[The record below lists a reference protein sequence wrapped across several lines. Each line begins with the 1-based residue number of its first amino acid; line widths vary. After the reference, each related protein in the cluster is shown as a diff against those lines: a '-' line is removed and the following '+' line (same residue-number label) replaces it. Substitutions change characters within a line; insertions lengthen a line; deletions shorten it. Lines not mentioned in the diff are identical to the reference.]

1 MSDGQLVD
9 GLEDSGLVVRRPHPD
24 DRRAMLVSLTARGTQ
39 ASAAWTKGYRKLA
52 SLLFAV
58 IEPRELR
65 SFVQT
70 LDHVRQRLREVPP
83 A

>member
-1 MSDGQLVD
+1 LSDGQLVD

-24 DRRAMLVSLTARGTQ
+24 DRRAMLVSLTARGTR
-39 ASAAWTKGYRKLA
+39 ASAAGTKGYKKLA
-52 SLLFAV
+52 SILFAD
-58 IEPRELR
+58 IDPRELR

-70 LDHVRQRLREVPP
+70 VDHVRQRLREVPP